1 MIYWNEVKDNMFVIK
16 LCTMLGLPKL
26 TFYLLK
32 TQRKDLQ
39 QNNESCNKDVSYY
52 EILRFIIVNTS

>member
-1 MIYWNEVKDNMFVIK
+1 MFVIK
-16 LCTMLGLPKL
+16 LCTLLGLPKL

-52 EILRFIIVNTS
+52 AILRFIIVNTS